1 MRALI
6 ALLVALPLLA
16 AEPPVKEGL
25 ILNLDAA
32 KAGGHGKAIDRWGPA
47 RQILASARPVA
58 QGSDEEAFV
67 RFDGKDDFLAVAGP
81 ARNSSAMTIF
91 VLASVRSN
99 AGFFSGMF
107 ACAPAGANDYVGG
120 LNIDLGPASTTNL
133 SVVNVETAGSAGF
146 RDLLQPGWVSVGSA
160 PFGGFHLFTVRS
172 QAGPKGTELFLD
184 GMPAG
189 SRERSESKIGF
200 DEMVIGG
207 RLYSNDPAQTP
218 FAQGFFNGDIAA
230 VLVYDRFLTDAE
242 REKVEQA
249 LFTRVPQLNAIASGQ
264 RGHALETLKDPP
276 VVQML
281 APGFTVHELP
291 VKLSNINNVRY
302 RPDGKLIALGYDGR
316 VHLLT
321 DTDGDGLEDKAEVF
335 WDKSSLRAP
344 MGMAL
349 LPAGDPRGDGVFVPS
364 KSKLSLILDRD
375 RDGKA
380 DEEIIAATG
389 WKEATHGVDTLGV
402 AVDPKDGSVYF
413 SLGCESF
420 VDGYV
425 RDANGKSR
433 YSLSSERGT
442 VLRLAKDFSKR
453 EIVCTGVRFI
463 CGLAFNREGDLFG
476 SEQEGATWLPNG
488 NPLDELLHI
497 VPGRH
502 YGFPPRHPKH
512 LPNVIDEPAE
522 MEYGPQHQS
531 TVGLIFN
538 EGVNGGPA
546 FGPKHWEGDAIIC
559 GESRGKIYRTK
570 LVKTSY
576 GYVADN
582 HLIACLG
589 MLTVDSCVTPKG
601 DLIVS
606 CHSGPPDWGTGPA
619 GEGRL
624 FKVRYARRDIPQVAR
639 AWASAPEEFRI
650 AFDRPLKTA
659 DWAGAREKIR
669 IEAGKHVSA
678 GDRYETIRPGYQVV
692 RDQMAAPRRWIDL
705 QSFTISA
712 DQRTLILRV
721 PRQTEA
727 VTYAVTLPVPK
738 SWQTSGGIEQRAE
751 MDVAITLNGVEAKT
765 ADGRI
770 VLPHPSLEVSKAL
783 TVGSAEHQSFFKS
796 NLNGAEVTAGIDD
809 SNIFVPATQ
818 PGATLDWD
826 ISTDAFANR
835 RMKIEDAEAHGEGRI
850 RAISFKNN
858 PPAAW
863 AWDDKV
869 RAIPTRRVFV
879 PWAREKMEE
888 VKVAGARTDVHGNW
902 LRGRQLFFG
911 AATCATCHTI
921 RGEGTLFGPD
931 LSNLVFRDRDSVA
944 NDIANASATIN
955 PDHTGSIIKFADGS
969 ELSAFVKTLT
979 DEKLVARLPGGIEQ
993 EHPRREVRSIEP
1005 MKKSLMPD
1013 GLLAALSKEQQE
1025 DLLTFLLTNPLEP
1038 TKITRLGPPTPPART
1053 RSEIAPFLSSQNTNS
1068 AKSIRILL
1076 CAGPKDHGVDEH
1088 DYPLWLDR
1096 WSRLLGIAENV
1107 TIATHSGFPSA
1118 AQLAK
1123 ADVTVFYSANPG
1135 WEANAA
1141 KLLDDYQKRG
1151 GGLVYVHYGVE
1162 GGKDHMALAE
1172 RIGLAFYASAF
1183 RHGPLDL
1190 VFNDSNHPITK
1201 GFSRIKLVD
1210 ESYWNMKGDPKRIH
1224 DLADS
1229 TEDGQPRPQLWT
1241 MEREKGRVFVCI
1253 PGHYMWTFDDP
1264 LFRVLLLRGI
1274 AWASHDENVDR
1285 FNDLVTI
1292 GARVAP

>member
-1 MRALI
+1 MRAII
-6 ALLVALPLLA
+6 ALLLALPLCA
-16 AEPPVKEGL
+16 AESPVKEGL
-25 ILNLDAA
+25 ILSLDAA
-32 KAGGHGKAIDRWGPA
+32 SVSGHGRPIDRWGPA
-47 RQILASARPVA
+47 RQILASARPVT

-81 ARNSSAMTIF
+81 ARSSSAMTVFI
-91 VLASVRSN
+91 LASVRGN
-99 AGFFSGMF
+99 PGFFPGLF

-120 LNIDLGPASTTNL
+120 LNIDLGPASTANL
-133 SVVNVETAGSAGF
+133 SVVNVESAGSAGF

-160 PFGGFHLFTVRS
+160 PFGGFHLFTVRT
-172 QAGPKGTELFLD
+172 QPGPKGTELFLD

-189 SRERSESKIGF
+189 NRARSESKIGF
-200 DEMVIGG
+200 DEMVIGS
-207 RLYSNDPAQTP
+207 RLYSNDPAQP
-218 FAQGFFNGDIAA
+218 QFAQGFFNGDIAA
-230 VLVYDRFLTDAE
+230 VLVYDRFLTDGE

-249 LFTRVPQLNAIASGQ
+249 LFTRVPQLNALASGQ

-281 APGFTVHELP
+281 APGFTVDELP

-316 VHLLT
+316 IHLLT
-321 DTDGDGLEDKAEVF
+321 DTDGDGLEDKSEVF
-335 WDKSSLRAP
+335 WDKTSMRAP
-344 MGMAL
+344 MGLAL
-349 LPAGDPRGDGVFVPS
+349 LPAGDPRGEGVFVPS

-375 RDGKA
+375 RNGKA
-380 DEEIIAATG
+380 DEEIIAASG
-389 WKEATHGVDTLGV
+389 WKEATHGVDTVGV
-402 AVDPKDGSVYF
+402 AVDPKDGSIYF

-425 RDANGKSR
+425 RDANGKSQ

-488 NPLDELLHI
+488 NPFDELLHI

-512 LPNVIDEPAE
+512 LPNVIDEAAE

-546 FGPKHWEGDAIIC
+546 FGPKHWESDAIVC
-559 GESRGKIYRTK
+559 GESRGKLYRTK
-570 LVKTSY
+570 LVKTSH

-601 DLIVS
+601 DLVIA

-619 GEGRL
+619 GEGKL

-639 AWASAPEEFRI
+639 AWASAPDEFRI
-650 AFDRPLKTA
+650 AFDRALNTA

-669 IEAGKHVSA
+669 IEAGKHVNA
-678 GDRYETIRPGYQVV
+678 GDRYEVIRPGYQVV
-692 RDQMAAPRRWIDL
+692 RDQMAAPRRWVDL
-705 QSFTISA
+705 QSLTISG
-712 DQRTLILRV
+712 DQRTMILRV

-738 SWQTSGGIEQRAE
+738 SWQMSGGIAQRPE

-765 ADGRI
+765 ANGRV
-770 VLPHPSLEVSKAL
+770 VLPHPSFEVAKAL
-783 TVGSAEHQSFFKS
+783 TVGSADHEKFFKGG
-796 NLNGAEVTAGIDD
+796 LGAGEIHAGIDD
-809 SNIFVPATQ
+809 SNIFVPETQ
-818 PGATLDWD
+818 PNATLDWD
-826 ISTDAFANR
+826 IAKDAFANR
-835 RMKIEDAEAHGEGRI
+835 RMKIAGAEAKGEGKI
-850 RAISFKNN
+850 RGISFRSEGAVAWSLDNN
-858 PPAAW
+858 
-863 AWDDKV
+863 V

-888 VKVAGARTDVHGNW
+888 MKVAAARTDVHGNW

-911 AATCATCHTI
+911 AATCSTCHTI
-921 RGEGTLFGPD
+921 RGEGIPFGPD
-931 LSNLVFRDRDSVA
+931 LSNLVFRDRESVA
-944 NDIANASATIN
+944 NDIANASSTIN
-955 PDHTGSIIKFADGS
+955 PDHTGSIIKLGDGS

-979 DEKLVARLPGGIEQ
+979 EEKLIARLPGGIEQ
-993 EHPRREVRSIEP
+993 EHPRRDVRSIEP

-1013 GLLAALSKEQQE
+1013 GLMAALSKEQQE

-1038 TKITRLGPPTPPART
+1038 TKITRLDPPTPPART
-1053 RSEIAPFLSSQNTNS
+1053 RAEIAPFLSSQNTNS
-1068 AKSIRILL
+1068 SKPIRILL

-1096 WSRLLGIAENV
+1096 WSRLLPMAENV
-1107 TIATHSGFPSA
+1107 TVATHTGFPSA

-1135 WEANAA
+1135 WNADAA
-1141 KLLDDYQKRG
+1141 KLIDDYQKRG

-1162 GGKDHMALAE
+1162 GGRDHLALAE

-1183 RHGPLDL
+1183 RHGPLEL
-1190 VFNDSNHPITK
+1190 IFNDSNHPITK
-1201 GFSRIKLVD
+1201 GFSRIKFVD
-1210 ESYWNMKGDPKRIH
+1210 ESYWAMKGDPKRIH

-1229 TEDGQPRPQLWT
+1229 MEDGQPRPQLWT
-1241 MEREKGRVFVCI
+1241 LEREKGRVFVCI

-1264 LFRVLLLRGI
+1264 LFRVLILRSI
-1274 AWASHDENVDR
+1274 AWAAHDENVDR
-1285 FNDLVTI
+1285 FNELTTI